1 MAEFDQIPE
10 QALRWIG
17 MGKRVVLATVLQ
29 TWGSAPRPVG
39 AQMAI
44 SDSMEI
50 QGSISGGC
58 VESAV
63 IEEAM
68 TSLQDGVSRILKYGV
83 SDENAF
89 DVGLSCGGDIQ
100 ILVEPVGMGNGPDIA
115 LLEQL
120 TTLRATRRVAIYQ
133 VDTTS
138 WARQVLTPDTTILD
152 ISARIIADK
161 SGFEGDVFIGIHT
174 PPLRM
179 IIVGAGHIAQP
190 LTQMA
195 ALAGYDVTLIDP
207 RTAFATSARFPG
219 VQIVQDWPDVALKA
233 ARLDARC
240 AVVTLS
246 HDPKIDDPAIIVA
259 LESDAFYLGS
269 LGSKRTHAKRV
280 LRLGERKL
288 AAHDIAKIH
297 APVGADINAKSPSE
311 IAISI
316 MAEITE
322 RLRRP
327 GTRR

>member
-1 MAEFDQIPE
+1 
-10 QALRWIG
+10 

-50 QGSISGGC
+50 QGSVSGGC

-68 TSLQDGVSRILKYGV
+68 ASLQDGVSRILKYGV

-100 ILVEPVGMGNGPDIA
+100 ILVEPVGIGNGPDVT
-115 LLEQL
+115 LLEKL
-120 TTLRATRRVAIYQ
+120 TALRAARQVAIYQ
-133 VDTTS
+133 VDITS

-152 ISARIIADK
+152 VSARVIADK
-161 SGFEGDVFIGIHT
+161 SGFDGHVFIGIHT
-174 PPLRM
+174 APLRM

-190 LTQMA
+190 LTRMA

-207 RTAFATSARFPG
+207 RAAFATSARFPG
-219 VQIVQDWPDVALKA
+219 VRIVQDWPDVAMKT

-246 HDPKIDDPAIIVA
+246 HDPKIDDPAIIAA
-259 LESDAFYLGS
+259 LETDVFYLGS

-280 LRLGERKL
+280 SRLGERGL
-288 AAHDIAKIH
+288 AAHNIAKIH
-297 APVGADINAKSPSE
+297 APVGADINAKSPAE

-322 RLRRP
+322 RLRCP